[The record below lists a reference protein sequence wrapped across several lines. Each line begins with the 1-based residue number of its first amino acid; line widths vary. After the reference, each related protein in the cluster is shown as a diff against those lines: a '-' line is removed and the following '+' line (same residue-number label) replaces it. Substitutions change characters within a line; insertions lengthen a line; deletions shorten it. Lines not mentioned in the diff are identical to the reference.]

1 MKNRRVV
8 VTGLGVVAPNG
19 IGVPDFLSAL
29 QNGESGIRYF
39 QQLKDLG
46 FSCCIGGQPD
56 LSQDII
62 DQNFTKTEQR
72 GLSASGIHY
81 GVIAGLEAYKNAGL
95 HLNENRDPELGI
107 CFGTGILG
115 VDKFREAIHKIDAGN
130 VRRLGSTSVIQ
141 TMASGISAFLNQ
153 KLKAGNQVTT
163 NSSACI
169 TGTEAF
175 IQGYRH
181 IKNGE
186 AEKMLVGSCSDHGP
200 YVWGGFDAMRILEYR
215 YNSQPELAAAPFS
228 DRAKG
233 FVPSSGSGALLLESM
248 ESAKK
253 RNATILA
260 EVIGSSINSGGMTD
274 DGSMTAANSE
284 AVIECIQKAI
294 YDANIPA
301 SKINLVNGHF
311 TGTKGDVKEA
321 ANWKQALEIQ
331 ADKMPYFNSTK
342 GMIGHALAAS
352 GSIELVASV
361 LQMQH
366 DFIHGNLNAYPLHE
380 ELASFI
386 QADKI
391 CEKRIKYNINYIAK
405 ASFGFGDV
413 NACVVLKK
421 NNQQP

>member
-29 QNGESGIRYF
+29 QNGKSGIRYF

-62 DQNFTKTEQR
+62 DKNFTKTEQR
-72 GLSASGIHY
+72 GLIASGIHY

-95 HLNENRDPELGI
+95 DLNESRDPELGI

-115 VDKFREAIHKIDAGN
+115 VDKFREAIHKIDAGD

-169 TGTEAF
+169 TGTEAL

-186 AEKMLVGSCSDHGP
+186 AERMLTGSCSDHGP

-215 YNSQPELAAAPFS
+215 YNDQPELAAAPFS

-233 FVPSSGSGALLLESM
+233 FVPSSGSGALVLESM
-248 ESAKK
+248 ESAEK
-253 RNATILA
+253 RNAPILA
-260 EVIGSSINSGGMTD
+260 EIIGTSINSGGMTD

-294 YDANIPA
+294 CEADISP
-301 SKINLVNGHF
+301 SKIDLINGHF

-321 ANWKQALEIQ
+321 QNWQKALQ
-331 ADKMPYFNSTK
+331 CKADKMPYFNSTK

-352 GSIELVASV
+352 GSIELVGCV

-366 DFIHGNLNAYPLHE
+366 HFVHGNLNAYPLNE
-380 ELASFI
+380 ELASSI
-386 QADKI
+386 PADKI
-391 CEKRIKYNINYIAK
+391 PKNSMDKSINYLAK

-413 NACVVLKK
+413 NACVVLKIPQ
-421 NNQQP
+421 N

>member
-1 MKNRRVV
+1 MKKKRVV

-29 QNGESGIRYF
+29 QSGKSGIRYF
-39 QQLKDLG
+39 QQLKDLN

-56 LSQDII
+56 LSQETI

-72 GLSASGIHY
+72 GLKASGIHY
-81 GVIAGLEAYKNAGL
+81 GVIAGLEAYKNAGFAL
-95 HLNENRDPELGI
+95 TEKRDPDLGI

-115 VDKFREAIHKIDAGN
+115 VDKFRDAIHKIDAGD

-169 TGTEAF
+169 TGTEAL
-175 IQGYRH
+175 IQGFRH
-181 IKNGE
+181 IQNGG
-186 AEKMLVGSCSDHGP
+186 AERMLVGSCSDHGP

-215 YNSQPELAAAPFS
+215 YNNQPEKAAAPFS

-233 FVPSSGSGALLLESM
+233 FVPSSGSGALMIESLESA
-248 ESAKK
+248 EK
-253 RNATILA
+253 RNAPILA
-260 EVIGSSINSGGMTD
+260 EITGTSINSGGMTD

-284 AVIECIQKAI
+284 AVVECIQRSIEEAGLS
-294 YDANIPA
+294 PA
-301 SKINLVNGHF
+301 EIDLVNGHF

-321 ANWKQALEIQ
+321 QNWQRALGLTV
-331 ADKMPYFNSTK
+331 DKMPFFNSTK
-342 GMIGHALAAS
+342 GLIGHALAAS
-352 GSIELVASV
+352 GSIEIVACV

-366 DFIHGNLNAYPLHE
+366 DFVHANLNAYPLNQQ
-380 ELASFI
+380 LAGFI
-386 QADKI
+386 PADKLP
-391 CEKRIKYNINYIAK
+391 EKSISQPIKYLTK

-413 NACVVLKK
+413 NACLVMK
-421 NNQQP
+421 NKNYQ

>member
-1 MKNRRVV
+1 MKEQRVV
-8 VTGLGVVAPNG
+8 ITGIGVVAPNA
-19 IGVPDFLSAL
+19 IGVERFYKAL
-29 QNGESGIRYF
+29 RDTKSGIRYF
-39 QQLKDLG
+39 QELADLN
-46 FSCCIGGQPD
+46 FNCRIGGKPE
-56 LSQDII
+56 LSQQLMD
-62 DQNFTKTEQR
+62 DNFTRTEQK
-72 GLSASGIHY
+72 GLTASGIHY

-95 HLNENRDPELGI
+95 ELTDSRDPKLGI

-115 VDKFREAIHKIDAGN
+115 VDKFREAIQRIDAGD

-153 KLKAGNQVTT
+153 KLHAGNQVTT

-169 TGTEAF
+169 TGTEAL
-175 IQGYRH
+175 IQGYER
-181 IKNGE
+181 IKSRK
-186 AEKMLVGSCSDHGP
+186 AQQMLVGSCSDHGP

-248 ESAKK
+248 ESAEK
-253 RNATILA
+253 RNAPILA
-260 EVIGSSINSGGMTD
+260 EIIGTSINSGGMTG
-274 DGSMTAANSE
+274 DGSMTAANSA
-284 AVIECIQKAI
+284 AVIECIQNSIKA
-294 YDANIPA
+294 AEIPP
-301 SKINLVNGHF
+301 SEINLVNGHF

-321 ANWKQALEIQ
+321 ENWQKALDLK

-366 DFIHGNLNAYPLHE
+366 DLVHGNLNANPFCE
-380 ELASFI
+380 KLARCI
-386 QADKI
+386 PADKI
-391 CEKRIKYNINYIAK
+391 SEKSIKHNINYLAK

-413 NACVVLKK
+413 NACVVLK
-421 NNQQP
+421 NP

>member
-1 MKNRRVV
+1 MKKKRVV
-8 VTGLGVVAPNG
+8 VTGLGVVAPNA
-19 IGVPDFLSAL
+19 IGVSDFLAAL
-29 QNGESGIRYF
+29 QNETSGIRYF

-46 FSCCIGGQPD
+46 FSCYIGGQPD

-72 GLSASGIHY
+72 GLIASGIHY
-81 GVIAGLEAYKNAGL
+81 GVIAGLEAYKNANLELTEG
-95 HLNENRDPELGI
+95 RDPDFGI

-115 VDKFREAIHKIDAGN
+115 VDKFREAIHKIDAGD

-169 TGTEAF
+169 TGTEAL
-175 IQGYRH
+175 IQGFRH
-181 IKNGE
+181 IQNGG
-186 AEKMLVGSCSDHGP
+186 AERMLVGSCSDHGP

-215 YNSQPELAAAPFS
+215 YNDQPDMAAAPFS

-233 FVPSSGSGALLLESM
+233 FVPSSGSGALLIESQ
-248 ESAKK
+248 ESAEK
-253 RNATILA
+253 RNAPILA
-260 EVIGSSINSGGMTD
+260 EIIGTSINSGGMTD
-274 DGSMTAANSE
+274 DGSMTAANSA
-284 AVIECIQKAI
+284 AVIECIQQAI
-294 YDANIPA
+294 CEAKITS
-301 SKINLVNGHF
+301 SKIDLINGHF

-321 ANWKQALEIQ
+321 ENWQKALDLK
-331 ADKMPYFNSTK
+331 ADKMPFFNSTK

-352 GSIELVASV
+352 GSIELVGCV

-366 DFIHGNLNAYPLHE
+366 DFVHGNLNAYPLNKQV
-380 ELASFI
+380 ASSI
-386 QADKI
+386 PADKLPG
-391 CEKRIKYNINYIAK
+391 KSIKKSINYLTK

-421 NNQQP
+421 